1 MNENEPPE
9 ASTKTRCPQNRG
21 LPYVSGA
28 AWQVPTYGPCG
39 DRCRGGMTLIQ
50 AFVRNL
56 RTGSVMLRDKAQSG
70 EPTRPKVPM
79 HRPGA
84 HCFVV
89 APKRSN
95 VRGAKGAGHHVR
107 MESTGNRRNS
117 ESWRKAAAFLGW
129 HEPDESRGSCPDL

>member
-1 MNENEPPE
+1 MKMNRRKHRQKLDVP
-9 ASTKTRCPQNRG
+9 KTGIFPMSREQHGRY
-21 LPYVSGA
+21 LL
-28 AWQVPTYGPCG
+28 TRPCG

-56 RTGSVMLRDKAQSG
+56 RTGSVMPRDRAQSG

-117 ESWRKAAAFLGW
+117 ESWRKAAAF
-129 HEPDESRGSCPDL
+129 